1 MYARIQN
8 NTAIE
13 VIDFDPNGKFHAS
26 IVWRKVP
33 GRVKQGWI
41 LDDGNWAPPDVP
53 ESVETTESE
62 PERPVILSPIAFKMC
77 FAPQERIGFYA
88 LAETDAIIK
97 DWITILDD
105 PRCERVDLSL
115 TSTRDAVR
123 YLVGKVEGFT
133 DDRAAAVLQG
143 TLV

>member
-13 VIDFDPNGKFHAS
+13 VIDFDPKGKFHPS

-33 GRVKQGWI
+33 GHVKQGWI
-41 LDDGNWAPPDVP
+41 LDDGNWATPDVP
-53 ESVETTESE
+53 ERVETTE

-77 FAPQERIGFYA
+77 FTSHERIGFYA

-105 PRCERVDLSL
+105 PRCDRVDLSL

-133 DDRAAAVLQG
+133 DERAVNVLNG
-143 TLV
+143 EMI